1 MQRSSADASCPGQR
15 RERAVERVIPLRR
28 DEKTRSRRL
37 PNDRCGDIGYMG
49 KENKSPGRTGYT
61 LKTLLLFVA
70 FVGSFIVVQTWWEIR
85 QDRQLTIDAER
96 ASSLT
101 AARSIQEHATRVFN
115 SRCASCRR

>member
-1 MQRSSADASCPGQR
+1 
-15 RERAVERVIPLRR
+15 
-28 DEKTRSRRL
+28 
-37 PNDRCGDIGYMG
+37 MG

-115 SRCASCRR
+115 DLEQTMWSTAVQLHAGGPELLETTRASTTCWPACNSACPR